1 MPVDTQWRGHVT
13 SPDPAAPHP
22 CGDARPGTAPRSAP
36 PAPVTSH
43 GTTAWARRALTTEPQ
58 THALRVGGKTR
69 RRTQGDGSPRPEL
82 WAAGQRGGPCAA
94 CHSGRGRPRALKRD
108 HRDSRRGLQTALLS
122 QPGSDAMLLASAGLR
137 PGTLLNT
144 LQDAGHPTTATSR
157 THQCGGW
164 GDPEP
169 A

>member
-13 SPDPAAPHP
+13 SPDPAAPRP
-22 CGDARPGTAPRSAP
+22 CGDARPGSAPRSAP

-69 RRTQGDGSPRPEL
+69 RRAQGDGSPRPEL

-94 CHSGRGRPRALKRD
+94 CHSGRGRRRALKRD
-108 HRDSRRGLQTALLS
+108 PQGLSLRSADGSVVAAGERGHAPGICWAEARDTA
-122 QPGSDAMLLASAGLR
+122 Q
-137 PGTLLNT
+137 
-144 LQDAGHPTTATSR
+144 HPTGRWTPHDSHEPHTSM
-157 THQCGGW
+157 W
-164 GDPEP
+164 GLGRP
-169 A
+169 